1 MEDLLHEV
9 LYPVLLGSNTLCHAA
24 VRQFQKRLGVD
35 CTVLTGKRALTL
47 RFMPGVRLVDASPQ
61 LSDELFRNP
70 TREYRGTPFWSW
82 NCELDEKEL
91 LRQIDELKEMGFGG
105 FHMHCRAGMATE
117 YLSEEFMRL
126 IKSCVKKAK
135 KEDML
140 ACSRMKNRRTAQWVP
155 LRSYSAR

>member
-61 LSDELFRNP
+61 LSDEL
-70 TREYRGTPFWSW
+70 
-82 NCELDEKEL
+82 L
-91 LRQIDELKEMGFGG
+91 LTI
-105 FHMHCRAGMATE
+105 
-117 YLSEEFMRL
+117 LSDLET
-126 IKSCVKKAK
+126 
-135 KEDML
+135 D
-140 ACSRMKNRRTAQWVP
+140 SRYSVP
-155 LRSYSAR
+155 LLVLCDPAYEGFVIRNRSALESRFIIRNAADLHGGARQ